1 MAYKQCITN
10 QSTIRVTAA
19 YGSYP
24 SGGYHGGLDTVH
36 TNLQAFAPKSG
47 TVVVAHTWQGGI
59 SGNDSW
65 GNYIVVSMGN
75 NQFWLAGHLA
85 SQSHTVGEVINEGD
99 FIGTQGRTGN
109 VTGIH
114 THWEF
119 WNGGQSTRYRTDP
132 STILRIPN
140 AVGTYSVE
148 WDTESTEPGPEPPI
162 PPEPPEPPKPT
173 GDYIIIP
180 SPEAGIYKKP
190 ISISI
195 SVINSKTFEPANG
208 VIEYFVSPISKVP
221 KYKLYTKPFRV
232 SFKISHVYIKF
243 TPSDGS
249 GYITYEGIYHINKF
263 SWIFYLK
270 QGAYYGNP

>member
-47 TVVVAHTWQGGI
+47 TVVVAHTWQGGT

-148 WDTESTEPGPEPPI
+148 
-162 PPEPPEPPKPT
+162 
-173 GDYIIIP
+173 
-180 SPEAGIYKKP
+180 
-190 ISISI
+190 
-195 SVINSKTFEPANG
+195 
-208 VIEYFVSPISKVP
+208 
-221 KYKLYTKPFRV
+221 
-232 SFKISHVYIKF
+232 
-243 TPSDGS
+243 
-249 GYITYEGIYHINKF
+249 
-263 SWIFYLK
+263 
-270 QGAYYGNP
+270 

>member
-47 TVVVAHTWQGGI
+47 TVVVAHTWQGGT

-148 WDTESTEPGPEPPI
+148 WDTESIEPGPEPPT
-162 PPEPPEPPKPT
+162 PEPV

-180 SPEAGIYKKP
+180 SPEAGVYKNP
-190 ISISI
+190 ILVNVR
-195 SVINSKTFEPANG
+195 VINAKTYEVANG

-221 KYKLYTKPFRV
+221 NYKLYTKPFRV

-249 GYITYEGIYHINKF
+249 GYVTYEGIYHINKF

>member
-47 TVVVAHTWQGGI
+47 TVVVAHTWQGGT

-148 WDTESTEPGPEPPI
+148 WDTEYTEPGPEPPT
-162 PPEPPEPPKPT
+162 PPEPPAPSEYNIAFLPPEGAYKFP
-173 GDYIIIP
+173 IKAAIR
-180 SPEAGIYKKP
+180 IYD
-190 ISISI
+190 
-195 SVINSKTFEPANG
+195 ANG
-208 VIEYFVSPISKVP
+208 NTISDIPGTLYYSYSHIELDSSKINWKPYNSPILMNGFLNFFMAKLVLDDGTEIRSMAIYTILSKRN
-221 KYKLYTKPFRV
+221 KWIY
-232 SFKISHVYIKF
+232 YIKRL
-243 TPSDGS
+243 
-249 GYITYEGIYHINKF
+249 E
-263 SWIFYLK
+263 
-270 QGAYYGNP
+270 

>member
-1 MAYKQCITN
+1 MVYTQCITH

-47 TVVVAHTWQGGI
+47 TVVVAHTWQGGT

-85 SQSHTVGEVINEGD
+85 SQSHTVGEVINECD

-162 PPEPPEPPKPT
+162 PPEPPAPSDYNIAFLPPEGVYKFP
-173 GDYIIIP
+173 IKAAIR
-180 SPEAGIYKKP
+180 IYGASGNTSSDIASRLYYSYSHIELGSSK
-190 ISISI
+190 ISWRPY
-195 SVINSKTFEPANG
+195 N
-208 VIEYFVSPISKVP
+208 SPILMNGYTNLFRAKVVLDDGTEILSMAIYTILSKRN
-221 KYKLYTKPFRV
+221 KM
-232 SFKISHVYIKF
+232 
-243 TPSDGS
+243 
-249 GYITYEGIYHINKF
+249 IY
-263 SWIFYLK
+263 YLK
-270 QGAYYGNP
+270 RLE